1 MSGRIGPERAAASAP
16 VRTAKTPGSASAS
29 RVSIGDDARVGVRAA
44 QHGRVEH
51 ARAAEIV
58 HEAAAA
64 GHQARVLLERHR
76 PPDPARARRRLVAHA
91 RAPAARAATAC
102 STARTMLT

>member
-1 MSGRIGPERAAASAP
+1 MGPERAAASAP
-16 VRTAKTPGSASAS
+16 VRTAKTPGMRFRLA
-29 RVSIGDDARVGVRAA
+29 RVDRDDARVGVRAA

-51 ARAAEIV
+51 ARAAQIV

-64 GHQARVLLERHR
+64 GHEARVLLERHR